1 MLFFQKL
8 QNHQIILASQ
18 SPRRRDLLQ
27 AAGIPFVVEVRE
39 VPEEFPA
46 GLPPEEVA
54 LLLSRKKAMAFS
66 DKIRQENIIVIA
78 ADTIVSVEG
87 EILNKPG
94 NDEEARQMLLK
105 LSGRCHSVVT
115 GVCIAHAKGIQSFA
129 ELTRVWFRDLQT
141 DEIDFY
147 INQYHPFDKAGA
159 YGIQEWIGHIAVTR
173 IEGLYST
180 VVGLPVERVYVHLKA
195 LLEG

>member
-8 QNHQIILASQ
+8 QNYQIILASG

-39 VPEEFPA
+39 VSEEFSEGLLPEEA
-46 GLPPEEVA
+46 A

-66 DKIRQENIIVIA
+66 DKFQQANIIVLA

-94 NDEEARQMLLK
+94 NKEEARQMLFK
-105 LSGRCHSVVT
+105 LSGRCHSVIT
-115 GVCIAHAKGIQSFA
+115 GVCIAHALGVQSFA
-129 ELTRVWFRDLQT
+129 DLTQVWFRDLQT

-147 INQYHPFDKAGA
+147 INKYHPFDKAGA
-159 YGIQEWIGHIAVTR
+159 YGIQEWIGHTAVRR
-173 IEGLYST
+173 IEGSYSN
-180 VVGLPVERVYVHLKA
+180 VVGLPVERVYAELKA
-195 LLEG
+195 ILGL

>member
-1 MLFFQKL
+1 MLFLQKFR
-8 QNHQIILASQ
+8 NYQIILASQ

-39 VPEEFPA
+39 VSEEFPA

-54 LLLSRKKAMAFS
+54 LLLCRKKAMAFS
-66 DKIRQENIIVIA
+66 DKIRQENLIVIA

-105 LSGRCHSVVT
+105 LSGRSHSVVT
-115 GVCIAHAKGIQSFA
+115 GVCIAHASGIQSFA
-129 ELTRVWFRDLQT
+129 ELTRVWFRDLQM

-159 YGIQEWIGHIAVTR
+159 YGIQEWIGHIAVTC

-195 LLEG
+195 LMV